1 MRHRKQLIQIL
12 DNIGWLVF
20 DKALRLCLG
29 LVLSVWIARYLG
41 PDQFGELSY
50 VVAFT
55 ALFGVIATFG
65 VKDLVVRDL
74 VRHPQSANSILGS
87 AAGLL
92 VLSGLMAYALTLVGV
107 RFARPDNSTI
117 QIATAVLGSIMLLR
131 AADIGRF
138 WFESQ
143 VLSKYVVWG
152 QSLVF
157 LVAAAIKVLLI
168 LQEAPLIAFVWV
180 LAGEAGC
187 ASVVILAVFNRA
199 GPGVRSVKF
208 DWSRALAIAK
218 DSWPLVL
225 SGVAIM
231 IYMKVDQ
238 LMIAHMLD
246 DSSVGVY
253 SAAVSVS
260 EAWYFMPVIIASSFF
275 PSMVTVD
282 ERDTDYSRNA
292 FQRLFDVLVLLALGI
307 AIPMTFMS
315 GWVISILFGTAY
327 LEAGTVLAIH
337 IWASVFVF
345 LGVASERWFVN
356 KNRQI
361 FSMQRTMFGAAANIV
376 LNLILIPKHGITGAA
391 VATVVA
397 QVLAAFIYDVFRAET
412 RVLYRMKLAALNPV
426 GAVSRLLSGSPANS
440 YGFSKQD

>member
-1 MRHRKQLIQIL
+1 MGGREKSSAILNIVPGFIRRRIGHRPQLIQIL

-29 LVLSVWIARYLG
+29 LVVSVWIARYLG
-41 PDQFGELSY
+41 PNQFGELSY

-55 ALFGVIATFG
+55 ALFGVLASFG
-65 VKDLVVRDL
+65 MKDLVVRDL

-92 VLSGLMAYALTLVGV
+92 LLSGLLAYASTLVGV
-107 RFARPDNSTI
+107 RFARPDNPTI
-117 QIATAVLGSIMLLR
+117 QIATAVLGSMMLLR

-157 LVAAAIKVLLI
+157 LVAAATKVFLI
-168 LQEAPLIAFVWV
+168 LEEAPLIAFVWV
-180 LAGEAGC
+180 LAGEAVC
-187 ASVVILAVFNRA
+187 TSIVILAVFNRA

-208 DWSRALAIAK
+208 DLTRAKAMAR

-246 DSSVGVY
+246 DNSVGVY

-260 EAWYFMPVIIASSFF
+260 EVWYFMPVIIASSFF

-282 ERDTDYSRNA
+282 DRDAVSSRNA
-292 FQRLFDVLVLLALGI
+292 FQRLFDVLVKRECLI
-307 AIPMTFMS
+307 FQIQKHKFIIQQN
-315 GWVISILFGTAY
+315 IS
-327 LEAGTVLAIH
+327 
-337 IWASVFVF
+337 
-345 LGVASERWFVN
+345 
-356 KNRQI
+356 
-361 FSMQRTMFGAAANIV
+361 
-376 LNLILIPKHGITGAA
+376 
-391 VATVVA
+391 
-397 QVLAAFIYDVFRAET
+397 
-412 RVLYRMKLAALNPV
+412 
-426 GAVSRLLSGSPANS
+426 
-440 YGFSKQD
+440 